1 MKYKITIKDAKE
13 QKYLFLDIDGVMNS
27 FDDYNMTGEE
37 FLNKINDISFVIS
50 KKQIDLLNEIVEEYN
65 PKIVLS
71 SYWRTRYPIQ
81 KINKIFKDNGFKGEV
96 IAKTDEKGEEH
107 KDRWNQ
113 IKRFI
118 DRNNVESYIIL
129 DDDSLGNEAKNHIKT
144 DSYIG
149 IEKEHINKIKRLWK

>member
-1 MKYKITIKDAKE
+1 MKYKITIKGAKE

-37 FLNKINDISFVIS
+37 FLKKINDISFVIS
-50 KKQIDLLNEIVEEYN
+50 KKQIDLLNEIVEKYN

-81 KINKIFKDNGFKGEV
+81 KINKIFKDNGFKGAV

-107 KDRWNQ
+107 EDRWKQ

-118 DRNNVESYIIL
+118 DKNNIESYIIL

-149 IEKEHINKIKRLWK
+149 IEKKHIDRIKRIWK

>member
-1 MKYKITIKDAKE
+1 MKYKITIKGAKE
-13 QKYLFLDIDGVMNS
+13 DKYLFLDIDGVMNS

-37 FLNKINDISFVIS
+37 FLKKINDISFVIS
-50 KKQIDLLNEIVEEYN
+50 KKQIDLLNHIVEEYN

-71 SYWRTRYPIQ
+71 SYWRTRYPIE
-81 KINKIFKDNGFKGEV
+81 KINEIFKENGFKGAV

-107 KDRWNQ
+107 RDRWKQ

-118 DRNNVESYIIL
+118 DKNNVENYIIL
-129 DDDSLGNEAKNHIKT
+129 DDDSLGNEAKKHIKT

-149 IEKEHINKIKRLWK
+149 IQKEHIDKIKRMWK

>member
-1 MKYKITIKDAKE
+1 MKYKITIKGAKE

-37 FLNKINDISFVIS
+37 FMKNKNDISFVIS
-50 KKQIDLLNEIVEEYN
+50 KKQIDLLNEIIEKYN

-71 SYWRTRYPIQ
+71 SYWRTRYPIE
-81 KINKIFKDNGFKGEV
+81 KINKIFKDNGFKGAV

-107 KDRWNQ
+107 RDRWNQ

-118 DRNNVESYIIL
+118 DKNNVENYIIL
-129 DDDSLGNEAKNHIKT
+129 DDDSLGNEAENHIKT
-144 DSYIG
+144 NPYIG
-149 IEKEHINKIKRLWK
+149 IEKKHIEKIKRIWK

>member
-1 MKYKITIKDAKE
+1 MKYKITIKGAKQE
-13 QKYLFLDIDGVMNS
+13 KYLFLDIDGVMNS

-37 FLNKINDISFVIS
+37 FLKKINDISFVIS
-50 KKQIDLLNEIVEEYN
+50 KKQIDLLNEIVEKYN

-81 KINKIFKDNGFKGEV
+81 KVNKIFKENGFKGAV
-96 IAKTDEKGEEH
+96 IAITDEKGEEH

-118 DRNNVESYIIL
+118 DKNNVESYIIL

-144 DSYIG
+144 DSYKG
-149 IEKEHINKIKRLWK
+149 IQKEHIDKIKRIWK

>member
-1 MKYKITIKDAKE
+1 MKYKITIKGAKE

-37 FLNKINDISFVIS
+37 FMKNKNDISFVIS
-50 KKQIDLLNEIVEEYN
+50 KKQIDLLNEIIEKYN

-71 SYWRTRYPIQ
+71 SYWRTRYPIG
-81 KINKIFKDNGFKGEV
+81 KINKIFKDNGFKGAV

-107 KDRWNQ
+107 RDRWNQ

-118 DRNNVESYIIL
+118 DKNNVENYIIL
-129 DDDSLGNEAKNHIKT
+129 DDDSLGNEAENHIKT
-144 DSYIG
+144 NPYIG
-149 IEKEHINKIKRLWK
+149 IEKKHIEKIKRIWK

>member
-1 MKYKITIKDAKE
+1 MKYKIIIKDAKE

-37 FLNKINDISFVIS
+37 FLKKINDISFVIS
-50 KKQIDLLNEIVEEYN
+50 KEQIDLLNEIVEKYN

-71 SYWRTRYPIQ
+71 SYWRTRYPIP
-81 KINKIFKDNGFKGEV
+81 KVNKIFKENGFKGAV

-118 DRNNVESYIIL
+118 DKNNVESYIIL

-144 DSYIG
+144 DSYKG
-149 IEKEHINKIKRLWK
+149 MQKEHIEKIKRMWK

>member
-1 MKYKITIKDAKE
+1 MKYKITIKGAKQE
-13 QKYLFLDIDGVMNS
+13 KYLFLDIDGVMNS

-37 FLNKINDISFVIS
+37 FLKKINDISFVIS
-50 KKQIDLLNEIVEEYN
+50 KKQINLLNEIVEKYN

-71 SYWRTRYPIQ
+71 SYWRKRYPIQ
-81 KINKIFKDNGFKGEV
+81 KINKIFKKNGFKGAV

-118 DRNNVESYIIL
+118 DKNSVESYIIL

-149 IEKEHINKIKRLWK
+149 IEKEHIDRIKKIWK

>member
-1 MKYKITIKDAKE
+1 MKYKITIKGAKE

-37 FLNKINDISFVIS
+37 FLDKINDISFVIS
-50 KKQIDLLNEIVEEYN
+50 KKQIDLLNEIIEKYN

-71 SYWRTRYPIQ
+71 SYWRTRYPIE
-81 KINKIFKDNGFKGEV
+81 KINKIFKYNGFKGAV
-96 IAKTDEKGEEH
+96 VAKTDEKGEEH
-107 KDRWNQ
+107 KDRLAQ

-118 DRNNVESYIIL
+118 DKNNVKDYIIL

-149 IEKEHINKIKRLWK
+149 ITKKQIDKIKRIWK